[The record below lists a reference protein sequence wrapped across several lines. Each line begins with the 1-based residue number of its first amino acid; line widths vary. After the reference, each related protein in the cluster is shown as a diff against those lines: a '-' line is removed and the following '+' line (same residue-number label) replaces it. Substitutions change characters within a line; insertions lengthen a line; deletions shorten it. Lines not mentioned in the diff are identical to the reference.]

1 MLKQNPLPLDKI
13 TRPQDW
19 WTLLEDIPVH
29 GDDILQKKEDNV
41 RFYFENIDG
50 FSVNIQKPAVN
61 NNDKITYFNS
71 LLSRLEVDVVGG
83 AEARTNWSMVP
94 GTHHLPRLLQRREG
108 ARTITAH
115 NTHERFSIAQ
125 QGGTFMS
132 ASEFSQGLIDT
143 SGCDETG
150 LGRWCW
156 MTFKGA
162 TATTRLVMAYAAC
175 TTRKQAQNA
184 TIAQQRRYWRL
195 RNNSTCPRKL
205 FRTQL
210 ISQLKTWRE
219 EGDKIILF
227 IDSNENMADGPL
239 QRMLAGPDLEMTD
252 AIYQRS
258 QMPGPATF
266 VRGTRQIDAVWTT
279 PDVQVEA
286 ACFTPFY
293 FGIGDHRG
301 IIIDIPKVS
310 LIGGD
315 IRTIYRPTAR
325 KLKCNEENVWK
336 AYNEKLEVYLR
347 RHRVKEKLDH
357 VKQHYPPRHP
367 RLRTVL
373 NSIDQVIS
381 DGMRHAEKKCRK
393 IKAGAVPYSPKLA
406 EAGAK
411 IKLWSLVIRHHLGS
425 NINTRYIRRVAKRC

>member
-1 MLKQNPLPLDKI
+1 
-13 TRPQDW
+13 
-19 WTLLEDIPVH
+19 
-29 GDDILQKKEDNV
+29 
-41 RFYFENIDG
+41 
-50 FSVNIQKPAVN
+50 
-61 NNDKITYFNS
+61 
-71 LLSRLEVDVVGG
+71 
-83 AEARTNWSMVP
+83 
-94 GTHHLPRLLQRREG
+94 
-108 ARTITAH
+108 
-115 NTHERFSIAQ
+115 
-125 QGGTFMS
+125 
-132 ASEFSQGLIDT
+132 
-143 SGCDETG
+143 
-150 LGRWCW
+150 
-156 MTFKGA
+156 
-162 TATTRLVMAYAAC
+162 
-175 TTRKQAQNA
+175 
-184 TIAQQRRYWRL
+184 
-195 RNNSTCPRKL
+195 
-205 FRTQL
+205 
-210 ISQLKTWRE
+210 
-219 EGDKIILF
+219 
-227 IDSNENMADGPL
+227 
-239 QRMLAGPDLEMTD
+239 
-252 AIYQRS
+252 
-258 QMPGPATF
+258 MPGPATF

-381 DGMRHAEKKCRK
+381 DGMRHAEKKCRR

-425 NINTRYIRRVAKRC
+425 NINTRYIRRVAKRCKIKRALACSLTTARLNKITAEAQYKN